1 MRNKLT
7 LVRWRK
13 FCPKISNF
21 WNFCPKKSSG
31 LTVNYIWMYFNHP
44 VIFSVN
50 FRPIIFV
57 YLSIYSLFYR
67 FFGQIYR
74 NSDFS
79 LPLWSLR
86 VCLSLFLSSC
96 LTKKKDSW
104 LHVVGSSLKK
114 QRKRERREE
123 SSGQVWPK
131 IKFIAPSSLFILR
144 LHPLWNVWSFWDYD
158 G

>member
-1 MRNKLT
+1 MYYVINSCLLKKWIFSGIWIFWKFLFTLLT
-7 LVRWRK
+7 
-13 FCPKISNF
+13 I
-21 WNFCPKKSSG
+21 
-31 LTVNYIWMYFNHP
+31 NYICMYFNHP
-44 VIFSVN
+44 VIFSVV

-57 YLSIYSLFYR
+57 YLSLYSLFIGFR
-67 FFGQIYR
+67 SNLSEFG
-74 NSDFS
+74 FS

-144 LHPLWNVWSFWDYD
+144 LHPLWNVLFFRAY
-158 G
+158 GG